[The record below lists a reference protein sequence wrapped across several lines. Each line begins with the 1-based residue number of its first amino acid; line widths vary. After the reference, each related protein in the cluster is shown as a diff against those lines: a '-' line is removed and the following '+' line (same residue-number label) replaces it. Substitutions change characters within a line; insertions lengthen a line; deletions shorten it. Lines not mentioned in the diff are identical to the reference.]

1 MRLKRRRCF
10 VQASKVIFLFSLVAL
25 LIVLIKH
32 IAPNIGVAVEKRHQK
47 DKSKLNTTI
56 SLWKD
61 FTGKEN
67 ISSHG
72 GESIISITS
81 VKTFENLKPTNSKLI
96 KSVDFNSDGLFPYL
110 INEPDKCKGSRTA
123 PFLVFLITTEALQV
137 EAREAMRQTWANE
150 RLVPEVAIVRLF
162 LLGKHEGPLTSNHQK
177 ILSEESQKYHDIIQQ
192 DFLDSYYNLTL
203 KTLMGLH
210 WVAHYCSEANY
221 VMKTDS
227 DMFVNTDRLI
237 HRLLIPEQKPKR
249 NYFTGH
255 VIRNESPNQDKNNKA
270 YVPRE
275 EYSKAK
281 FPAFCSGTGYVLS
294 GDLAPRIYTASLS
307 LHQVHLE
314 DVNMGLCLAKLG
326 LEPTNPPDG
335 LFYHWR
341 KPYIV
346 CEYNKLIT
354 SHGFE
359 PKEII
364 KYWRRM
370 QSDKTRCELD
380 KTLLRRKKL
389 K

>member
-1 MRLKRRRCF
+1 MRLKRRHCF
-10 VQASKVIFLFSLVAL
+10 VQASKVVFLLSLVAL

-32 IAPNIGVAVEKRHQK
+32 IAPNIGVVVEKGHQK
-47 DKSKLNTTI
+47 DKSKLNTSI

-61 FTGKEN
+61 FRGKEN

-72 GESIISITS
+72 EESIISIKS
-81 VKTFENLKPTNSKLI
+81 VKTFEHLKPTNSNLI
-96 KSVDFNSDGLFPYL
+96 KSGDFNSYSLFPYL
-110 INEPDKCKGSRTA
+110 INEPDKCKGSRAA

-150 RLVPEVAIVRLF
+150 SVVPAVAIVRLF
-162 LLGKHEGPLTSNHQK
+162 LLGKYEGQLTSNHQK
-177 ILSEESQKYHDIIQQ
+177 ILSEESQRYHDIIQQ

-210 WVAHYCSEANY
+210 WVARYCSEASY

-237 HRLLIPEQKPKR
+237 HRLLKPELKPKR
-249 NYFTGH
+249 NYFTGL
-255 VIRNESPNQDKNNKA
+255 VIRNESPIQDKNNKA
-270 YVPRE
+270 YVPKE

-281 FPAFCSGTGYVLS
+281 FPPFCSGTGYVLS

-307 LHQVHLE
+307 LRQVHLE
-314 DVNMGLCLAKLG
+314 DVNVGLCLAKLG
-326 LEPTNPPDG
+326 LEPTNPPYG

-341 KPYIV
+341 IPYRV
-346 CEYNKLIT
+346 CKYKQLIT

-364 KYWRRM
+364 KYWRM
-370 QSDKTRCELD
+370 QQSDETRC
-380 KTLLRRKKL
+380 
-389 K
+389 